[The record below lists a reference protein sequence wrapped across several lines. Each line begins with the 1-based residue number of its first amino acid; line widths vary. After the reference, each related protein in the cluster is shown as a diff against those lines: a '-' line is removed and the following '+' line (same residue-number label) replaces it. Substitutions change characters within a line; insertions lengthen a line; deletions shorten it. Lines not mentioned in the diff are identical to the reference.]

1 MKRISTPTAVQH
13 KFVDGNKDTGLKPT
27 QFNAEWPNMV
37 QEELCKLIEAAGQ
50 TVGGSDDQLA
60 KIFTVLYVLEATL
73 KSVALQK
80 SFTGGYSRTEING
93 ENFKMFAEGDA
104 VTDDSSVELSRLLLH
119 FVKSVAGGKTAC
131 EIDPLGVHFK
141 YGSGDTLG
149 EHATI
154 TYDPSTG
161 RITISCAE
169 GIVCSGKIYATSDVE
184 GNVYSDNVNPTDAS
198 HAVNIGSATG
208 GVGLAGPVIVS
219 DKLKLNLIESNQAA
233 NPIEIK
239 SVVKATNLP
248 NDFVSVDSIT
258 NNDPASSRTLLVESA
273 WTVGQVK
280 RFLNTQSSDKVI
292 WVYVDTSGGYRSIT
306 IPAHCF
312 VTVACTGIYTNTY
325 LDNEKFAVLAVEAC
339 NA

>member
-37 QEELCKLIEAAGQ
+37 QEEICKLIEATGQ

-73 KSVALQK
+73 KSVTLQK
-80 SFTGGYSRTEING
+80 SFTGGYSRTEISG
-93 ENFKMFAEGDA
+93 ENLKMFAEGDA
-104 VTDDSSVELSRLLLH
+104 VTDDSSFELSRLLLN
-119 FVKSVAGGKTAC
+119 FMKSVTGGKTAC

-141 YGSGDTLG
+141 SGSGDTLG

-154 TYDPSTG
+154 AYDPSTG
-161 RITISCAE
+161 YITISAE
-169 GIVCSGKIYATSDVE
+169 GITFSGKIYATSDIE
-184 GNVYSDNVNPTDAS
+184 GDINTDNINPTDAS

-208 GVGLAGPVIVS
+208 GVNLNGPVIVL
-219 DKLKLNLIESNQAA
+219 DKLKLNLIEPYQTA

-239 SVVKATNLP
+239 SIVKAVNLP
-248 NDFVSVDSIT
+248 NDFVDVSDLDLTDTDVLHD
-258 NNDPASSRTLLVESA
+258 LLAENL

-280 RFLNTQSSDKVI
+280 RFLNNTSSAKTMSI
-292 WVYVDTSGGYRSIT
+292 YIDTSGTFKNNISIPSNCYVTFVCTGFYTHPYRSNNKY
-306 IPAHCF
+306 AVF
-312 VTVACTGIYTNTY
+312 VQGV
-325 LDNEKFAVLAVEAC
+325 
-339 NA
+339 

>member
-27 QFNAEWPNMV
+27 QFSAEWCNMV
-37 QEELCKLIEAAGQ
+37 QEEISKLIEAAGQ

-60 KIFTVLYVLEATL
+60 KIFTALYILEATL

-80 SFTGGYSRTEING
+80 SFTGGYSRTEISG
-93 ENFKMFAEGDA
+93 ENLKMFAEGDA
-104 VTDDSSVELSRLLLH
+104 VTDDSSFELSRLLLH
-119 FVKSVAGGKTAC
+119 FVKSVTGGKTAC

-141 YGSGDTLG
+141 SGSGDTLG

-154 TYDPSTG
+154 VYDPSTG

-184 GNVYSDNVNPTDAS
+184 GDVCSDNVNPTNAS

-219 DKLKLNLIESNQAA
+219 DKLKLNLIESYQAA

-239 SVVKATNLP
+239 SIVKAVNLP
-248 NDFVSVDSIT
+248 NDFVDVSDLDLTDTDVLHG
-258 NNDPASSRTLLVESA
+258 LLAENL

-280 RFLNTQSSDKVI
+280 RFLNNTSSAKTMSI
-292 WVYVDTSGGYRSIT
+292 YIDTSGTFKNNISIPSNSYVTFVCTGFYSTPYRSNHKY
-306 IPAHCF
+306 AVF
-312 VTVACTGIYTNTY
+312 VQGI
-325 LDNEKFAVLAVEAC
+325 
-339 NA
+339 

>member
-80 SFTGGYSRTEING
+80 SFTGGYSRTEISG
-93 ENFKMFAEGDA
+93 ENLKMFAEGGA

-119 FVKSVAGGKTAC
+119 FVKSVTGGKTAC
-131 EIDPLGVHFK
+131 EIDPLGVRFK
-141 YGSGDTLG
+141 SGSDDTLG

-154 TYDPSTG
+154 AYDPSTG

-184 GNVYSDNVNPTDAS
+184 GDVYADNVNPTDDS

-208 GVGLAGPVIVS
+208 GVNFNGVVNFLGKI
-219 DKLKLNLIESNQAA
+219 KTNLIEARQA
-233 NPIEIK
+233 NVPIEIK

-248 NDFVSVDSIT
+248 NDFVDVSDLDLTDTDVLHG
-258 NNDPASSRTLLVESA
+258 LLAENL

-280 RFLNTQSSDKVI
+280 RFLNNTSSAKTMSI
-292 WVYVDTSGGYRSIT
+292 YIDTSGTFKNNISIPSNCYVTFVCTGFYTNPYRSNNKY
-306 IPAHCF
+306 AVF
-312 VTVACTGIYTNTY
+312 VQGV
-325 LDNEKFAVLAVEAC
+325 
-339 NA
+339 

>member
-80 SFTGGYSRTEING
+80 SFTGGYSRTEISG
-93 ENFKMFAEGDA
+93 ENLKMFAEGDA
-104 VTDDSSVELSRLLLH
+104 VTDDSSFELSRLLLN
-119 FVKSVAGGKTAC
+119 FMKSVTGGKTAC

-141 YGSGDTLG
+141 SGSGDTLD

-154 TYDPSTG
+154 TYDSSTG
-161 RITISCAE
+161 HITISAE
-169 GIVCSGKIYATSDVE
+169 GITFSGKIYAASDIE
-184 GNVYSDNVNPTDAS
+184 GDINTDNINPTDAS

-208 GVGLAGPVIVS
+208 GVNLNGPVIVL
-219 DKLKLNLIESNQAA
+219 DKLKLNLIEAYQTA

-239 SVVKATNLP
+239 SIVKAVNLP
-248 NDFVSVDSIT
+248 NDFVDVSDLDLTDTDVLHG
-258 NNDPASSRTLLVESA
+258 LLAENL

-280 RFLNTQSSDKVI
+280 RFLNNTSSAKTMSI
-292 WVYVDTSGGYRSIT
+292 YIDTSGTFKNNVSIPSNCYVTFVCTGFYTNPYRSNNKY
-306 IPAHCF
+306 AVF
-312 VTVACTGIYTNTY
+312 VQGV
-325 LDNEKFAVLAVEAC
+325 
-339 NA
+339 